1 MDIHPAD
8 ATSPTP
14 PTHGRWFVGL
24 LILVSIAFVAVV
36 LPFYGALMWA
46 SILALLFAPL
56 QRWLCRRFKGRDS
69 LAALATIT
77 GVTLVVIL
85 PLMAMTVSLAKQG
98 VHLAQSVQSGQI
110 DVSTY
115 LERLLGV
122 LPSPVMNLLDH
133 FGVSDA
139 ASIQARAVES
149 AGKVGQFFAGQVLS
163 IGQNTLDFLV
173 SVTVGMYVA
182 FFLLRDG
189 RTLAR
194 QIWALAP
201 LRDDDKKLLGE
212 RFATVV
218 RATVKGNLVVAVVQG
233 ALGGIALWVLGVP
246 GAMLWGAVMAA
257 LSLLPAVGAA
267 LVWAPIALYLVAIG
281 QVWQGV
287 TLALFGVFVIGL
299 IDNILR
305 PILVGRD
312 TQLPDWL
319 VLISTIGGIALVG
332 INGFVI
338 GPVVA
343 SLFVAVWSIYG
354 ERHAAP
360 RAQGGGLPD
369 SARNA
374 QDTQPGSRSHP

>member
-1 MDIHPAD
+1 MDTTPAD
-8 ATSPTP
+8 D
-14 PTHGRWFVGL
+14 THDRSTQRRWLVGL
-24 LILVSIAFVAVV
+24 LIVVSIAFIAVV

-46 SILALLFAPL
+46 AILALLFAPL
-56 QRWLCRRFKGRDS
+56 QRWLCRKFKGRAS
-69 LAALATIT
+69 VAALVTIA

-98 VHLAQSVQSGQI
+98 AYLAQAVQSGQI

-122 LPSPVMNLLDH
+122 LPGPVMDLLDH

-194 QIWALAP
+194 QVWAVVP
-201 LRDDDKKLLGE
+201 LRADDKKLLGE

-218 RATVKGNLVVAVVQG
+218 RATVKGNLVVAIVQG
-233 ALGGIALWVLGVP
+233 ALGGVALWVLGVP
-246 GAMLWGAVMAA
+246 GAMLCAAVMAA

-267 LVWAPIALYLVAIG
+267 LVWGPIALYLLAIG
-281 QVWQGV
+281 QVWQGIA
-287 TLALFGVFVIGL
+287 LALFGVFVIGL

-354 ERHAAP
+354 ERRGADGAA
-360 RAQGGGLPD
+360 RAGLPD
-369 SARNA
+369 NARNA
-374 QDTQPGSRSHP
+374 QDTQPGTRSPP